1 MLIYIPYKSAIVALI
16 AALLL
21 LYIIRY
27 LLDKVFVRHKY
38 CDPIACALFA
48 LPISSFIFGVYLLF
62 GAWHQIP
69 LSEVPNSI
77 DVEGNL
83 VTIHDLPDGYAY
95 NPDGLSTKEP
105 IKFKYTYVEDFKAGF
120 LETAKGDR
128 YELSDEDSDY
138 IKSRQKGE

>member
-16 AALLL
+16 VTILL
-21 LYIIRY
+21 IFIVRY
-27 LLDKVFVRHKY
+27 LLDKLYNKDKLTDRVG
-38 CDPIACALFA
+38 IALLA

-77 DVEGNL
+77 DVKGNL
-83 VTIHDLPDGYAY
+83 VTIHDLPAGYAY
-95 NPDGLSTKEP
+95 NPTGLSAKEP
-105 IKFKYTYVEDFKAGF
+105 VKFKYSYDEEFKSGF

>member
-1 MLIYIPYKSAIVALI
+1 MLIYIPYKSAIVAVI

-27 LLDKVFVRHKY
+27 LLDKVFVRHKH
-38 CDPIACALFA
+38 CDLIACALFA

-62 GAWHQIP
+62 GATHTVP
-69 LSEVPNSI
+69 LGEVPNSI
-77 DVEGNL
+77 DVEGNI

-95 NPDGLSTKEP
+95 NSRNLSGKEP
-105 IKFKYTYVEDFKAGF
+105 IKFKYSYDEEFKTGI
-120 LETAKGDR
+120 LEELDGSR

-138 IKSRQKGE
+138 IKSGQKG